1 MTNHETESHTLE
13 QAGQPEQEVRGI
25 VPQPETMLM
34 EVSDVEAAKSRAASL
49 WNISEDDL
57 VAEVV
62 EDTKRFFGLL
72 GKKLKV
78 RVTSTKPLMY
88 LQARDF
94 VHSLMEQCELDL
106 NVSLDD
112 DCRINLEGDDSAII
126 IGRHG
131 ETLKAYEFLTNLMFR
146 PDQEMPKIRFDCGGY
161 KDRREE
167 SLIRLAKVTAKEAA
181 RKGVTIRLEPM
192 SSWERR
198 VIHMALQDS
207 RSVKTSSE
215 GEEPM
220 RKIVIVPTGR
230 PEKRKR
236 YRKRRY

>member
-1 MTNHETESHTLE
+1 
-13 QAGQPEQEVRGI
+13 
-25 VPQPETMLM
+25 MLV
-34 EVSDVEAAKSRAASL
+34 EAPDVETAKSRAAVL
-49 WNISEDDL
+49 WNISGDD
-57 VAEVV
+57 VRTEVV

-78 RVTSTKPLMY
+78 RVTSAKPLMY

-94 VHSLMEQCELDL
+94 VGALMEQCKLNLD
-106 NVSLDD
+106 VTLDD
-112 DCRINLEGDDSAII
+112 DCRINLDGEDSAII

-167 SLIRLAKVTAKEAA
+167 SLIRLAKVTAKEAV
-181 RKGVTIRLEPM
+181 RRGVTIRLEPM

-198 VIHMALQDS
+198 VIHMALQGS

-220 RKIVIVPTGR
+220 RKIVVEPTGR

-236 YRKRRY
+236 YHRQRY

>member
-1 MTNHETESHTLE
+1 MTDSATESHTIE
-13 QAGQPEQEVRGI
+13 QFNPST

-34 EVSDVEAAKSRAASL
+34 ETPDVETAKSRDAAL
-49 WNISEDDL
+49 WNISVND
-57 VAEVV
+57 VRTEVV

-78 RVTSTKPLMY
+78 RATSAKPLMY

-94 VHSLMEQCELDL
+94 VSALMDQCELDL
-106 NVSLDD
+106 DVTLDD
-112 DCRINLEGDDSAII
+112 DCRINLDGEDSAII

-181 RKGVTIRLEPM
+181 RRGVTIRLEPM

-198 VIHMALQDS
+198 VIHMALQGS

-220 RKIVIVPTGR
+220 RKIVVEPTGR
-230 PEKRKR
+230 ADKRKR
-236 YRKRRY
+236 YRRQRY

>member
-1 MTNHETESHTLE
+1 MTNHETEQTI
-13 QAGQPEQEVRGI
+13 RGI
-25 VPQPETMLM
+25 VPQPETMLI
-34 EVSDVEAAKSRAASL
+34 EVPEVEAAKSRAASL
-49 WNISEDDL
+49 WNVSADDL
-57 VAEVV
+57 TTEVL
-62 EDTKRFFGLL
+62 EDTRRFFGLM

-94 VHSLMEQCELDL
+94 VRSLMKACELDL
-106 NVSLDD
+106 DVSLDD
-112 DCRINLEGDDSAII
+112 DCRINLEGEDSAIL

-167 SLIRLAKVTAKEAA
+167 SLIRLAKATAREAA
-181 RKGVTIRLEPM
+181 HKGVTIRLEPM

-220 RKIVIVPTGR
+220 RKIVIEPTGR
-230 PEKRKR
+230 PERRRR
-236 YRKRRY
+236 YRRRHD